1 MQGGKIIRTTI
12 SLCPTCRAR
21 IPAADVEEAGEVFME
36 KACPVHGPFRNRI
49 ARDARRYRDFF
60 RFYALLHRAFPYRR
74 DRPESA
80 AFTTTLACDL
90 RCPICFVGDNAR
102 VRPPEMPLPDVARR
116 LTALRGRGMT
126 FMLTGGESTVREDL
140 PEIVRLI
147 RRSGNFP
154 VLVTN
159 GVRLEDPEYLRRLA
173 AAGLSAIAPWFDSV
187 SDDEPYHRIR
197 GRPMVAERK
206 RLLGNARAL
215 GLKLIVFFI
224 PVKGVNAG
232 ELPGILGMAR
242 ENPEIFKI
250 IVMGYMHRGAKGFSE
265 ENEYA
270 TDELWE
276 LIARAS
282 GVFSSLDDLYLAVKI
297 NLASRAV
304 RRAYNCYNAQS
315 LLMPRSDRKED
326 GFETDRWGEIL
337 RRFEALLETDP
348 GKAKRIFLAAF
359 GKELLRRGFLLPLA
373 ERFLLRR
380 PQIRDLFVPPRY
392 YWLRFQNL
400 YYHRN
405 YDEEMVRG
413 FCANPSFNPGLEKR
427 VSFCEYYNLGLK
439 T

>member
-12 SLCPTCRAR
+12 SLCPVCRERVPAR
-21 IPAADVEEAGEVFME
+21 AVEESGEVFLE
-36 KACPVHGPFRNRI
+36 KTCPEHGPFRSLI
-49 ARDARRYRDFF
+49 ARHASYYADFF
-60 RFYALLHRAFPYRR
+60 RLYGLLQSHFPYHREEI
-74 DRPESA
+74 ESA
-80 AFTTTLACDL
+80 AFSTTLACNMK
-90 RCPICFVGDNAR
+90 CAICFADDAER
-102 VRPPEMPLPDVARR
+102 KTPPGESLAEIKRKLEPI
-116 LTALRGRGMT
+116 RGRGIN
-126 FMLTGGESTVREDL
+126 FKLTGGESTLRDDL
-140 PEIVRLI
+140 PEIIRLVRD
-147 RRSGNFP
+147 SGNYP

-159 GVRLEDPEYLRRLA
+159 ALRLDDREYLRTLQE
-173 AAGLSAIAPWFDSV
+173 AGLVAIAPWFDSS
-187 SDDEPYHRIR
+187 SDGEIYRKIR
-197 GRPMVAERK
+197 GQDLLVQRRK
-206 RLLGNARAL
+206 VMDHVREL
-215 GLKLIVFFI
+215 GLKLIVFF
-224 PVKGVNAG
+224 VCLKGVNES
-232 ELPGILGMAR
+232 ELGGILGMAR
-242 ENPEIFKI
+242 ENPEIFKV

-265 ENEYA
+265 ENEYT

-276 LIARAS
+276 VIARAS
-282 GVFSSLDDLYLAVKI
+282 GVFSSLDDLYLSVKI

-304 RRAYNCYNAQS
+304 REAYNCYNAQT

-326 GFETDRWGEIL
+326 GFDTDRWGEIM

-359 GKELLRRGFLLPLA
+359 GQELLRRGFLLPLA

-400 YYHRN
+400 YYPRN